1 GRLVEDEDPRVGE
14 ERAREGHALA
24 LAEREARAA
33 LAELRLVAV
42 LEAEDELVCADR
54 LRGADDLLRARARLA
69 EGDVLGHGAGEEK
82 AFLRHDPELVAQRL
96 LRHVVEVVAIDR
108 EPAARR
114 LVEAREELRERRL
127 AGACMADERGSRSGL
142 VVEVDAVQNPIAEL
156 AHAAA

>member
-42 LEAEDELVCADR
+42 LEAEDDVVCADR

-69 EGDVLGHGAGEEK
+69 EGDVLGHGAGEAK
-82 AFLRHDPELVAQRL
+82 AFLRHDPELVAKRL
-96 LRHVVEVVAIDR
+96 LRHVVEVLAIDR

-114 LVEAREELRERRL
+114 LVEAREELRDRRL
-127 AGACMADERGSRSGL
+127 AGAGMADERDRRPGRD
-142 VVEVDAVQNPIAEL
+142 VEVDPVQHLLAEL
-156 AHAAA
+156 APPQ